1 MRHLVL
7 GERLITVTQIS
18 TANLE
23 SEAEG
28 RAEMF
33 LATFRSMIYGR
44 AFEDKLASLYR
55 AGKIVG
61 GVYLG
66 RGQEAYSAALAH
78 QLRPGHD
85 VYAPLIRDQAGRY
98 AIGEPLL
105 DAARNHLG
113 SANSPMHGRDG
124 NIHRGYPR
132 QGILA
137 MISHLGAMLSVVNG
151 NLLARRLRGELG
163 DSVGATCIGEGG
175 TSTGAFHE
183 ALNAAAVERLPV
195 VIAVANNQ
203 FSYSTP
209 NERQFACEN
218 LVDRAA
224 GYGVEGYSLDATDLD
239 ACIEVFST
247 AVARARAGHGPQLVI
262 GSLLR
267 LGGHGEHDDAPY
279 ITDAHRASPLAR
291 DCLAFA
297 RQQVLD
303 RGWMSE
309 TEIDALEAQAHSEAD
324 AATATAQQDPAPDPN
339 QESWQA
345 LSTTHLAEGTF
356 RS

>member
-7 GERLITVTQIS
+7 GERLSTVTQIS
-18 TANLE
+18 TANPE
-23 SEAEG
+23 SADRG
-28 RAEMF
+28 RTEMF
-33 LATFRSMIYGR
+33 LATFRSMVYGR
-44 AFEDKLASLYR
+44 AFDDKLASLYR

-78 QLRPGHD
+78 QLRPGKD
-85 VYAPLIRDQAGRY
+85 IYAPLIRDQAGRY

-105 DAARNHLG
+105 DAARTWLG
-113 SANSPMHGRDG
+113 SVHGSMRGRDG

-132 QGILA
+132 KGTLA

-163 DSVGATCIGEGG
+163 DRIGAACIGEGG

-183 ALNAAAVERLPV
+183 ALNAAAVENLPV
-195 VIAVANNQ
+195 VVAVANNQ

-224 GYGVEGYSLDATDLD
+224 GYGVEGYSIDATDLE
-239 ACIEVFST
+239 ACIDVFAT
-247 AVARARAGHGPQLVI
+247 AVTRARTGHGPQLVV

-267 LGGHGEHDDAPY
+267 LSGHGEHDDAPY
-279 ITDAHRASPLAR
+279 ITDAHRSAPGAR
-291 DCLAFA
+291 DCITVAT
-297 RQQVLD
+297 QHIID
-303 RGWMSE
+303 RGWMGAA
-309 TEIDALEAQAHSEAD
+309 DVAALEQQALADVD
-324 AATATAQQDPAPDPN
+324 AAMATAQQEPPPDP
-339 QESWQA
+339 E
-345 LSTTHLAEGTF
+345 T
-356 RS
+356 